1 MERDESSSEEAGRG
15 SVEAEPHGV
24 EPSLNQAQRQ
34 VLPSLVLAPGRAI
47 LKRLFLQRLI
57 LRFPGPGRQLPAAD
71 VQANTTA
78 VLGHVNIQQP
88 VQDVQEVLTLA
99 QDLVGQVRAE
109 TARQERIQ
117 LSAVSALL

>member
-34 VLPSLVLAPGRAI
+34 VLPSLVLAPARAI
-47 LKRLFLQRLI
+47 LKRLFPQRLI

-78 VLGHVNIQQP
+78 VLDHVNQQP
-88 VQDVQEVLTLA
+88 VQEVQEVLTLA

-109 TARQERIQ
+109 TARQERIH

>member
-1 MERDESSSEEAGRG
+1 MERDEGNSEEAGRG
-15 SVEAEPHGV
+15 SAEAEHGV

-34 VLPSLVLAPGRAI
+34 VLPSFVLSCGRAI
-47 LKRLFLQRLI
+47 LKRLFPQRLI

-78 VLGHVNIQQP
+78 VLGHVNQQP
-88 VQDVQEVLTLA
+88 VEEVQEVLTLA
-99 QDLVGQVRAE
+99 QDLVAQVRAE